1 MEQAAVRNRAHAPS
15 IRLITALCL
24 LLASLWAGTAW
35 AATVITNAM
44 IVDGTGSPR
53 YPGGVRIEGDRI
65 QAVGEVIPGDS
76 DTVIDAGGLVL
87 APGFIDTHSHADGLI
102 LQQPAALAKISQGIT
117 TVVVGQDGS
126 SPFPLADFFGA
137 LEAAPAA
144 VNVAAYAGHN
154 TLRSRVMKQDF
165 QRPASPAEMQEMS
178 SLLRLELAA
187 GALGLSTGLEYE
199 PGIHSERSEVLLLA
213 QEAARQGGRYI
224 SHIRSEDRWFEEAVE
239 EIISIGRI
247 TGMPVQLSHLKLA
260 MTRLWGSAPELL
272 DRLNTARDQ
281 GIDITADVYPY
292 TFWQSHMMVL
302 LPERDPTDMGAI
314 DTVMV
319 ELAPPEGIIFTLY
332 EPDPGL
338 VGKTLTEIAQMR
350 GVTPSQAFSD
360 LAQASID
367 HEARTGEPGDMI
379 IGTSMTEA
387 DVAALLAWPHSNIC
401 TDGSLKDRHPRGAGS
416 FPRVLA
422 HYVRDAGLLSLEA
435 AVHKMS
441 GLAAHHMGFEGR
453 GLVAAGHQA
462 DLVLVDP
469 ERVVDRATTSDPFL
483 MAWGIDRV
491 WVNGVQV
498 WRAGATTGNYPGRV
512 IRRVV
517 SGN

>member
-1 MEQAAVRNRAHAPS
+1 MEQAAVRKRAHAPS

-24 LLASLWAGTAW
+24 SLASFWAGTAW

-53 YPGGVRIEGDRI
+53 YPGGVRIEADRI

-102 LQQPAALAKISQGIT
+102 LQEPAALAKISQGIT

-154 TLRSRVMKQDF
+154 TLRSRVMKQDL
-165 QRPASPAEMQEMS
+165 QRPASPSEMQEMS
-178 SLLRLELAA
+178 SLLRSELAA

-292 TFWQSHMMVL
+292 TF
-302 LPERDPTDMGAI
+302 
-314 DTVMV
+314 
-319 ELAPPEGIIFTLY
+319 
-332 EPDPGL
+332 
-338 VGKTLTEIAQMR
+338 
-350 GVTPSQAFSD
+350 
-360 LAQASID
+360 
-367 HEARTGEPGDMI
+367 
-379 IGTSMTEA
+379 
-387 DVAALLAWPHSNIC
+387 
-401 TDGSLKDRHPRGAGS
+401 
-416 FPRVLA
+416 
-422 HYVRDAGLLSLEA
+422 
-435 AVHKMS
+435 
-441 GLAAHHMGFEGR
+441 
-453 GLVAAGHQA
+453 
-462 DLVLVDP
+462 
-469 ERVVDRATTSDPFL
+469 
-483 MAWGIDRV
+483 
-491 WVNGVQV
+491 
-498 WRAGATTGNYPGRV
+498 
-512 IRRVV
+512 
-517 SGN
+517 